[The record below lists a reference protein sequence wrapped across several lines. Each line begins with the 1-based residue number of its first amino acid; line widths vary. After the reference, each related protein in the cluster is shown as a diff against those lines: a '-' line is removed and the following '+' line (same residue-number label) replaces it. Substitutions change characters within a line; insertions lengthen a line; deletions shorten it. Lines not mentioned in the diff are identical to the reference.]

1 MSRPAAPADPRLR
14 VLVVDDD
21 RRVLTALRATLT
33 LEADLLVV
41 GDAGDAE
48 AALRVAR
55 STRPDVVL
63 QDILLPDET
72 VGLAL
77 VTALGARPGCAVVAM
92 SIRSNLRAAAL
103 AAGAVAFVA
112 KADGID
118 AVLGAVRAARGRTG

>member
-1 MSRPAAPADPRLR
+1 MSRPAAPAAPRLR

-21 RRVLTALRATLT
+21 NRVVTALRATLA

-48 AALRVAR
+48 TALRVAR

-63 QDILLPDET
+63 LDILLPDET

-77 VTALGARPGCAVVAM
+77 VTTLGAPPGCAVVAM
-92 SIRSNLRAAAL
+92 SIRSSLRAAAL
-103 AAGAVAFVA
+103 DAGAVAFVA
-112 KADGID
+112 KADGVD
-118 AVLGAVRAARGRTG
+118 AVLSSVRAAGHRIG